1 MESLSLW
8 HAAVL
13 GIVEGVS
20 EFLPISSTGH
30 LILTSRLLG
39 IVQSDFMKMFE
50 IVIQL
55 GAIASV
61 VVLYRERLFTS
72 RASFARIALAFLP
85 TAVVGFALYA
95 FIKRFLLGEERIV
108 LFFLFFVGLLLIFFE
123 LFHKEKEDAVR
134 EIESISYKDAFRI
147 GLFQSLAVVPGVS
160 RSGATILGGMLLGIS
175 RKTIVEFSFLL
186 AVPTMCAAAGLDM
199 LKNYEVLS
207 SANIPFLAVGFFV
220 SFAVALLSIRF
231 LLKFIEKH
239 TFVLFGVYRMALAV
253 LFWLFVL

>member
-13 GIVEGVS
+13 GVVEGIS

-30 LILTSRLLG
+30 LILSSRLLG

-61 VVLYRERLFTS
+61 VVLYRKRLFTS
-72 RASFARIALAFLP
+72 RASIARVALAFLP

-108 LFFLFFVGLLLIFFE
+108 LFSLFFVGLLLVLFE
-123 LFHKEKEDAVR
+123 FFHKEKEDAVSD
-134 EIESISYKDAFRI
+134 IESISYKDAFRI

-175 RKTIVEFSFLL
+175 RRTIVEFSFLL
-186 AVPTMCAAAGLDM
+186 AVPTMCAAAGFDI

-207 SANIPFLAVGFFV
+207 SANLPFLAVGFIV
-220 SFAVALLSIRF
+220 SFVVALLSIR
-231 LLKFIEKH
+231 LLLSFIEKH
-239 TFVLFGVYRMALAV
+239 TFVPFGIYRMALAV